1 MMIGS
6 GLYLTILTLSE
17 RECTC
22 FWEIMSVVCDYEE
35 NKPNDRNLFHSA
47 TQDAISIQV
56 LNSSTGVEP
65 CPSQFSI

>member
-6 GLYLTILTLSE
+6 RLYLTILTLSE

-22 FWEIMSVVCDYEE
+22 FFLEIMSVVCDYEE

-47 TQDAISIQV
+47 TQDAMSIQV
-56 LNSSTGVEP
+56 LNSSTGV
-65 CPSQFSI
+65 